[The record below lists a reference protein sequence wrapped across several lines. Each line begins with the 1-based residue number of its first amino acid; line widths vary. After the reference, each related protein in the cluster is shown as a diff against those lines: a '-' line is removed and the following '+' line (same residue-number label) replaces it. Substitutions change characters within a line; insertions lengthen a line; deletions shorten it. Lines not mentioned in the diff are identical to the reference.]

1 MSHPSLF
8 IDALQYNNWSEEIL
22 KQINQ
27 GGLSAVHVTICYHE
41 DFQEMVQNVVDWNR
55 RFEDFS
61 SLIFLGR
68 TAADVVKAQKEGRTA
83 IFFGFQNCSPIEDN
97 IGLVEVCHQLGARF
111 MQLTYNNQSLLG
123 TGCYEENDPGITRM
137 GKQVIKEMNRVGLV
151 VDMSHSAE
159 RSTLEAIEISE
170 RPIAITHANPTFWH
184 PALRNKSNEVL
195 KALGESGGMLGFS
208 VYPHHLKDGS
218 DCTLESFCNMIA
230 DTAEIM
236 GIKNIGIGTDL
247 CQNQPDSVVEWMRN
261 GTWTNDRDYGEGS
274 ASFAGFPDQP
284 EWFRD
289 NRDFVNIATGLRSV
303 GFSNDDVDLVMGKNW
318 LNFSNPRLNLY
329 NKFMSSESVLI
340 DIESDF
346 MRSPEKVMRLDRM
359 GSSFPTRLSFMRTL
373 IRRMSKENWQF
384 KRTLRKVDKDGY
396 GVSVYSAITPK
407 RTYSLIA
414 FTQEIPADMRTDR
427 VIAEVWDATFSL
439 FDGVPTQEDIDYLA
453 ENTPFRKVED
463 TGRVSLFWQE
473 QIKV

>member
-1 MSHPSLF
+1 MAHQSLF
-8 IDALQYNNWSEEIL
+8 IDALQYNNWSEEVFQ
-22 KQINQ
+22 QINW
-27 GGLSAVHVTICYHE
+27 GGISAIHVTICYHE
-41 DFQEMVQNVVDWNR
+41 DFQEMVQNVIDWNR
-55 RFEDFS
+55 RFEDYS
-61 SLIFLGR
+61 ALIFQGR
-68 TAADVVKAQKEGRTA
+68 TASDVLKARKEGRTA

-97 IGLVEVCHQLGARF
+97 IGLVEVCHQLGVRF

-184 PALRNKSNEVL
+184 PALRNKSDEVL

-218 DCTLESFCNMIA
+218 NCTLESFCTMIA
-230 DTAEIM
+230 DTADFM
-236 GIKNIGIGTDL
+236 GINSIGIGTDL

-289 NRDFVNIATGLRSV
+289 NRDFVNIASGLLSK
-303 GFSNDDVDLVMGKNW
+303 GFSNEDVELVMGKNW
-318 LNFSNPRLNLY
+318 LNF
-329 NKFMSSESVLI
+329 FEA
-340 DIESDF
+340 
-346 MRSPEKVMRLDRM
+346 
-359 GSSFPTRLSFMRTL
+359 SFEPL
-373 IRRMSKENWQF
+373 K
-384 KRTLRKVDKDGY
+384 
-396 GVSVYSAITPK
+396 
-407 RTYSLIA
+407 
-414 FTQEIPADMRTDR
+414 
-427 VIAEVWDATFSL
+427 
-439 FDGVPTQEDIDYLA
+439 
-453 ENTPFRKVED
+453 
-463 TGRVSLFWQE
+463 
-473 QIKV
+473 

>member
-41 DFQEMVQNVVDWNR
+41 DFQEMVQNVIDWNR

-61 SLIFLGR
+61 NLIFLGR

-318 LNFSNPRLNLY
+318 LNF
-329 NKFMSSESVLI
+329 FE
-340 DIESDF
+340 
-346 MRSPEKVMRLDRM
+346 
-359 GSSFPTRLSFMRTL
+359 SSF
-373 IRRMSKENWQF
+373 E
-384 KRTLRKVDKDGY
+384 
-396 GVSVYSAITPK
+396 
-407 RTYSLIA
+407 SL
-414 FTQEIPADMRTDR
+414 
-427 VIAEVWDATFSL
+427 
-439 FDGVPTQEDIDYLA
+439 
-453 ENTPFRKVED
+453 
-463 TGRVSLFWQE
+463 
-473 QIKV
+473 